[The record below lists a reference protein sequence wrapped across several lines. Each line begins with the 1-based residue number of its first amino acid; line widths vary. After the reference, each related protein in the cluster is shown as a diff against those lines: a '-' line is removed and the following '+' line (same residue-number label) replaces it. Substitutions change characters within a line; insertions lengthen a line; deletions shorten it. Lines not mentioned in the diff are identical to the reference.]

1 MNCKH
6 KKTNGHTCKNLAL
19 KDDRYCYWHSNRIPD
34 KLKNEARSRGGR
46 HKIIKVSCGDIP
58 DLKLNCIEEVLQLN
72 SFIINRTLNNEIDLR
87 VSTGIGY
94 LLNIQ
99 MKGIELSNFER
110 RISAIEEQM
119 KNYET

>member
-6 KKTNGHTCKNLAL
+6 KKTNGETCKNLAL
-19 KDDRYCYWHSNRIPD
+19 KKDKYCYWHSKKIPD
-34 KLKNEARSRGGR
+34 KEKNDARSRGG
-46 HKIIKVSCGDIP
+46 KQKLIKVSCGGIP
-58 DLKLNCIEEVLQLN
+58 ELRLNCIEEVIQLN
-72 SFIINRTLNNEIDLR
+72 SLIINGTLKNEIDLR

-99 MKGIELSNFER
+99 MKGIELSNFEK

-119 KNYET
+119 KSYET